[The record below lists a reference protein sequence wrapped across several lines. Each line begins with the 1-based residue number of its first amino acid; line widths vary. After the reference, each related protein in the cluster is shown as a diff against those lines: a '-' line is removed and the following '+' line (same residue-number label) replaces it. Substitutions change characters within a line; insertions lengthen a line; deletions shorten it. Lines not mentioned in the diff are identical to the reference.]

1 MELILASSSPRRAS
15 ILEGAGY
22 RFTVAHP
29 DTDERPLPR
38 EDAASLVLRLA
49 RLKAAAITAAGAV
62 VLAADTM
69 VVFGDR
75 ILGKPR
81 DSADAVATLLS
92 LGGRSHEVVTG
103 WALDGPQGPAAGV
116 ERTEV
121 EMLEIGREE
130 AEAYVATGEPLDKA
144 GSYAIQARGDRF
156 VSGLVGLR
164 SNVMGLPIEVIAPVL
179 SSMGIRPER

>member
-22 RFTVAHP
+22 DFTVVHP
-29 DTDERPLPR
+29 TADESAL
-38 EDAASLVLRLA
+38 EHEEAASMVVRLA
-49 RLKAAAITAAGAV
+49 RLKAASIASAGAV

-69 VVFGDR
+69 VVFGHR

-81 DSADAVATLLS
+81 DAADAVATLLA
-92 LGGRSHEVVTG
+92 LEGRAHEVVTG
-103 WALDGPQGPAAGV
+103 WALDGPSGRASGV

-121 EMLEIGREE
+121 EMGNIKREE
-130 AEAYVATGEPLDKA
+130 AEAYAATGEPLDKA

-156 VSGLVGLR
+156 VTRLVGLR

-179 SSMGIRPER
+179 ASMGIRPER